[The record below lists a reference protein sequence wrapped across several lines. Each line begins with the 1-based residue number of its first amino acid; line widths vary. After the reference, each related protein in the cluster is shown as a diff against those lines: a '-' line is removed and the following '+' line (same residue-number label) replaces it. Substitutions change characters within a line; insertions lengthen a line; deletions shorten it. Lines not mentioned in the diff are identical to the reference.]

1 MIPMENAS
9 SLGIRQVVE
18 PETIENVLKDIW
30 SGNTDPIIYENQ
42 RSCMDMNKKKI
53 KSGDIYEGTEVIRDL
68 TRKGRR
74 NKLGAEDSRIL
85 TCAREIFVSELMQ
98 VKGIDHGQA
107 NELLDEVLE
116 DEIESISM

>member
-1 MIPMENAS
+1 M
-9 SLGIRQVVE
+9 LFR
-18 PETIENVLKDIW
+18 
-30 SGNTDPIIYENQ
+30 
-42 RSCMDMNKKKI
+42 
-53 KSGDIYEGTEVIRDL
+53 
-68 TRKGRR
+68 
-74 NKLGAEDSRIL
+74 SRIL